1 MSPGNWAEPWNYV
14 RLGTMTPYNPNGKME
29 CRKRLAWTIACERA
43 VVTKEDAVELYNK
56 MMKEFDAMDKRNQ
69 YKELESNKTQ

>member
-1 MSPGNWAEPWNYV
+1 
-14 RLGTMTPYNPNGKME
+14 ME

-56 MMKEFDAMDKRNQ
+56 MMKEFEAMDKRSQ
-69 YKELESNKTQ
+69 YKELESNKTQGS

>member
-1 MSPGNWAEPWNYV
+1 
-14 RLGTMTPYNPNGKME
+14 ME

-56 MMKEFDAMDKRNQ
+56 MMKEFEAMDKRKNYNKNQ
-69 YKELESNKTQ
+69 ASKS

>member
-1 MSPGNWAEPWNYV
+1 
-14 RLGTMTPYNPNGKME
+14 ME

-43 VVTKEDAVELYNK
+43 IVTKEDAVELYNK

-69 YKELESNKTQ
+69 YKELESNKTH

>member
-1 MSPGNWAEPWNYV
+1 
-14 RLGTMTPYNPNGKME
+14 ME

-56 MMKEFDAMDKRNQ
+56 MMKEFEATDKRNR
-69 YKELESNKTQ
+69 YKERESNKTQ

>member
-1 MSPGNWAEPWNYV
+1 
-14 RLGTMTPYNPNGKME
+14 ME

-56 MMKEFDAMDKRNQ
+56 IMKELESIDKREQ
-69 YKELESNKTQ
+69 YKELKSSKTQ